1 MLRPLTGGIAMLL
14 ARRHLAL
21 LGAALAAAPARAAP
35 ATVHAM
41 TSGAFTAAYRQLVPV
56 FERET
61 GHRVVSAFGASM
73 GAAPDAIPQR
83 LARGEP
89 ADLVVLAAA
98 GLERLAA
105 AGLLRPGSRVDL
117 VHSRIG
123 LAVRA
128 GEPTPPI
135 GTVEELRAALLAA
148 PSIAFSASA
157 SGVYFETE
165 LVQRLG
171 VAAEVLPKSR
181 RIYSERV
188 GSVVARGDAAL
199 GLQQISELLPIPGLA
214 MLGPLPEPV
223 QRSTIFAAALTARAA
238 EPEAAAALV
247 AFFRSPAAA
256 PVIRATGLDP
266 A

>member
-1 MLRPLTGGIAMLL
+1 MTLS
-14 ARRHLAL
+14 RRLL
-21 LGAALAAAPARAAP
+21 LGALLAAPAARANG
-35 ATVHAM
+35 ATIHAM
-41 TSGAFTAAYRQLVPV
+41 TSGAFTAAYRELVPV
-56 FERET
+56 FERNT

-83 LARGEP
+83 LARGER
-89 ADLVVLAAA
+89 ADVVILAAA

-105 AGLLRPGSRVDL
+105 AGLLRADSRVDL
-117 VHSRIG
+117 VVSRIG

-128 GEPTPPI
+128 GQPMPPI

-148 PSIAFSASA
+148 PSIAYSASA

-165 LVQRLG
+165 LLQRLG
-171 VAAEVLPKSR
+171 IAAEVLPKSR

-188 GSVVARGDAAL
+188 GTVVARGDAAL

-223 QRSTIFAAALTARAA
+223 QRATVFSAALTRSAT
-238 EPEAAAALV
+238 EPEAAMALV
-247 AFFRSPAAA
+247 AFFRSPAALPA
-256 PVIRATGLDP
+256 IRATGLDP